1 MGQEVVSA
9 AALRPDG
16 QRFFLHQ
23 GSAVALPAE
32 TGSVDAVVTDPPYY
46 DSIQYG
52 DLAAFFRVWLQQ
64 FLPNAAEWQYDGTAA
79 AVTSERVTDD
89 GQYATLMGGIFRE
102 CRRVLRPDCGR
113 LIFTFHHWRP
123 RAWAALT
130 AALYEAGFV
139 LLNQYVVHAEHPMS
153 VHISNMRA
161 LTHDAILVLA
171 PRNEQDAPRWPRPAP
186 PDRSESW
193 RFTTGCAE
201 FAGWLLDQPGM
212 SAAAIDALWRAALPE
227 SE

>member
-1 MGQEVVSA
+1 MGSEVASA

-16 QRFFLHQ
+16 HRFFLRQ

-32 TGSVDAVVTDPPYY
+32 TGSIDAVVTDPPYY

-52 DLAAFFRVWLQQ
+52 DLAAFFRVWLRQ
-64 FLPNAAEWQYDGTAA
+64 FLPAAAEWHYDGAAA
-79 AVTSERVTDD
+79 AVTSERATGN
-89 GQYATLMGGIFRE
+89 GQYAALMEGIFRE
-102 CRRVLRPDCGR
+102 CRRVLRPERGR

-130 AALYEAGFV
+130 AALYDAGFV
-139 LLNQYVVHAEHPMS
+139 LLNHYVVHAEHLMS

-171 PRNEQDAPRWPRPAP
+171 PRDEQDTPRWPRPVP
-186 PDRSESW
+186 PDRSDSW
-193 RFTTGCAE
+193 RFTTGCAG
-201 FAGWLLDQPGM
+201 FAGWVLDQPGL
-212 SAAAIDALWRAALPE
+212 SAAAIDALWREALPDGE
-227 SE
+227 